1 MKMDGARVT
10 ITGGSG
16 FVGQLLRPGLRERGY
31 EVEVFDRF
39 RGPVV
44 NALRREWLGA
54 NGGTE
59 VSEAARRARVL
70 RARAERTLLG
80 LGILRPTGDDIFDLR
95 SRLADRFHGSR
106 AVVHLAALPHP
117 NVPGAGPDDFRR
129 INYDGAANVFAAT
142 QEAGVPKFIF
152 ASSGQV
158 YGINDPVRIDQFPI
172 LESNYLP
179 TPEDGQSAYGAL
191 KADFER
197 HLAETAPRGETQAV
211 SLRLE
216 CPGVLSDSP
225 GNLYTS
231 TSVEN
236 TVAGFGRAIEAELDA
251 ASDVFNLVDGRIRD
265 EVADIQAFLRERWP
279 DVPNH
284 TRDNESL
291 LSIEK
296 AHRLLGYEPTN
307 NGTYY
312 PLRLIWG

>member
-1 MKMDGARVT
+1 MGGGRVT

-16 FVGQLLRPGLRERGY
+16 FVGQLLRRGLRERGY
-31 EVEVFDRF
+31 TVDVFDRL
-39 RGPVV
+39 RGPVM
-44 NALRREWLGA
+44 NGLRREWLGA
-54 NGGTE
+54 NRTAERCAG
-59 VSEAARRARVL
+59 ARRVRAL
-70 RARAERTLLG
+70 QARAESTLLR

-95 SRLADRFHGSR
+95 SRLAERFLGSR

-117 NVPGAGPDDFRR
+117 NVPGAGRDDYRR
-129 INYDGAANVFAAT
+129 INYDGAANVFAAA

-191 KADFER
+191 KAEFER
-197 HLAETAPRGETQAV
+197 HLAEAAPQGETQAV
-211 SLRLE
+211 ALRLE

-225 GNLYTS
+225 VNLYTS
-231 TSVEN
+231 TSIEN

-251 ASDVFNLVDGRIRD
+251 PFDVFNLVDGRID
-265 EVADIQAFLRERWP
+265 PEVADVQAFVRERWP
-279 DVPNH
+279 DVPNR

-296 AHRLLGYEPTN
+296 ARRLLGYEPAEG
-307 NGTYY
+307 GTYY
-312 PLRLIWG
+312 PLQLIWG